1 MIDFNELF
9 NYLSAAWR
17 EVSNRKFKVALFIT
31 ILSFAGM
38 VLGISRPS
46 NFSSSITIFADNQN
60 IIKPLL
66 GNKASVTS
74 VKQNRTAQVRDL
86 IYSPRLLQQVLN
98 DVYGANAFPSS
109 LLKEEKL
116 AELRANLLVKG
127 KSGNYITI
135 SYSGDSAERTFQI
148 LNKIVSIF
156 IEDSASS
163 KLEESRNAFNF
174 IDQQTSGYKE
184 LLLTAENK
192 LKNFQSSNFDGTED
206 EINIRIA
213 TLRDRIE
220 DIKIQVQESSIRVSS
235 IRRQLAKEQQYN
247 ANDYGIAAFYTQ
259 LKILEQR
266 KSLLNLKYKD
276 THPDIRNLNYEI
288 KNIKKTITE
297 ESNKERQ
304 INNDDS
310 DFNPLYKELRSK
322 LADAEVERN
331 TLNNRL
337 TAFNKLVDEAYE
349 RRKRIATNQAEL
361 SELTRDYSV
370 LQEQYE
376 DMLSKKEKAR
386 ISMVLDVQGQGVNY
400 KLQEAATYPNAP
412 SGLRFIHFFIGSP
425 IISFFLVFMIY
436 IAKLLVDSKVRF
448 NFQLNQL
455 KDIPVLASFGH
466 IDTKRDI
473 KIKRVSY
480 ILLIM
485 YVLGVT
491 GLYVAIAFSHKYN
504 QPILDLVNIKGLL
517 I

>member
-1 MIDFNELF
+1 MIDFSEFF

-17 EVSNRKFKVALFIT
+17 DMSNKKFKVALLIT

-38 VLGISRPS
+38 GLGMSRPS
-46 NFSSSITIFADNQN
+46 NFTSSITIFADNQN

-66 GNKASVTS
+66 GNKASVTA

-86 IYSPRLLQQVLN
+86 IYSPRLLQQVLD
-98 DVYGANAFPSS
+98 DVYGVNAFPTS

-116 AELRANLLVKG
+116 AEIRANLLVQG

-135 SYSGDSAERTFQI
+135 SYSDDSADRTFQI

-174 IDQQTSGYKE
+174 IDQQTNGYKE

-192 LKNFQSSNFDGTED
+192 LKQFQSSNFDGTED
-206 EINIRIA
+206 EINVRIA

-220 DIKIQVQESSIRVSS
+220 DIKIQVQESKIRVLS

-259 LKILEQR
+259 LKNLEQR
-266 KSLLNLKYKD
+266 KSVLNLKYKD

-288 KNIKKTITE
+288 ENIKKTIAE
-297 ESNKERQ
+297 ETGKERQ
-304 INNDDS
+304 VSNNDTE
-310 DFNPLYKELRSK
+310 FNPLYKELRSK
-322 LADAEVERN
+322 LADAVIEQN

-370 LQEQYE
+370 LQAQYE
-376 DMLSKKEKAR
+376 DMLAKKEKAR
-386 ISMVLDVQGQGVNY
+386 ISMVLDVQGQGVNF

-412 SGLRFIHFFIGSP
+412 SGLRFIHFFIISP
-425 IISFFLVFMIY
+425 LFSFLIVFMFY
-436 IAKLLVDSKVRF
+436 VSKLLVDNKVRF
-448 NFQLNQL
+448 KFQLNQL
-455 KDIPVLASFGH
+455 KDIPVLASFNH
-466 IDTKRDI
+466 INTGKEV
-473 KIKRVSY
+473 RVNRLANLFLFLYFISMSS
-480 ILLIM
+480 I
-485 YVLGVT
+485 YVV
-491 GLYVAIAFSHKYN
+491 VAISHKYN
-504 QPILDLVNIKGLL
+504 QSLFDLTIIKELL